1 MILLSILHRFLEH
14 FNLGLYY
21 KDSPV
26 IKIPSEDGFVFKINS
41 INSVTMNRLVKEFN
55 DKAQKKV
62 ETPSEYRQT

>member
-1 MILLSILHRFLEH
+1 MLLSILHKFLEH

-21 KDSPV
+21 TDDPV

-41 INSVTMNRLVKEFN
+41 INTVKMNSLIKEFN
-55 DKAQKKV
+55 EQAKRQV